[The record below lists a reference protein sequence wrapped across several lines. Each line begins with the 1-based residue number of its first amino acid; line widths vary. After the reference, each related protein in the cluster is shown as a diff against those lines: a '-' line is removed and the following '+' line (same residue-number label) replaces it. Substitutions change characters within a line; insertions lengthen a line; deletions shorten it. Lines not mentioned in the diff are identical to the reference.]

1 MFCFELLSKSRGEAT
16 APRQGEMGGSLSVD
30 KREGRRLSSQ
40 PFAQAIEKC
49 RAAEPTLAVPTDI
62 HAPPLAI
69 APGTVSVVV
78 RVRPLFPHEAEK
90 REFGVISCGGGNVAV
105 HETSLPRGVGFDGAL
120 ETHRFQAQ
128 HVFDASCGNDD
139 VFAHSVAPL
148 VDFAL
153 GGGQGTA
160 FMFGQ
165 TGSGKTYTM
174 GAMYERA
181 AGRCFDAAG
190 GGDGVA
196 RVSFV
201 ELVGDS
207 ARDLLRAGEDGGPA
221 AVKLLTDAEGCVQ
234 LANALELEV
243 SSAEQLTGA
252 IAGAIQLR
260 AQAATGIHDHS
271 SRSHAVCRIQLGDAS
286 GVLTLVDLA
295 GSERNA
301 ATLHNND
308 AKLIRQAAQINTSLM
323 ALKDCVRARDRG
335 EVSTRSPPQNYVSLG
350 HL

>member
-1 MFCFELLSKSRGEAT
+1 
-16 APRQGEMGGSLSVD
+16 MGGSLSVD
-30 KREGRRLSSQ
+30 KREGRRRSSA
-40 PFAQAIEKC
+40 PFVAAIGKV
-49 RAAEPTLAVPTDI
+49 RSAEPTLAVPTDVD
-62 HAPPLAI
+62 APPLPI

-78 RVRPLFPHEAEK
+78 RVRPLFPHEQEK
-90 REFGVISCGGGNVAV
+90 REFSVISCGGSGSIAV

-120 ETHRFQAQ
+120 ETHHFEAQ
-128 HVFDASCGNDD
+128 HVFDASCDNGD
-139 VFAHSVAPL
+139 VFRHSVAPL
-148 VDFAL
+148 VEFAL

-174 GAMYERA
+174 SAMYERA

-190 GGDGVA
+190 DGGGVA

-207 ARDLLRAGEDGGPA
+207 ARDLLRSGEDGAPA
-221 AVKLLTDAEGCVQ
+221 VVKLLTDAEGCVQ

-252 IAGAIQLR
+252 IATAIQLR
-260 AQAATGIHDHS
+260 AQAATGVHDQS

-286 GVLTLVDLA
+286 VSTHRSNPPPRVSVEYLCFLEEFRVLT
-295 GSERNA
+295 
-301 ATLHNND
+301 
-308 AKLIRQAAQINTSLM
+308 
-323 ALKDCVRARDRG
+323 
-335 EVSTRSPPQNYVSLG
+335 
-350 HL
+350 